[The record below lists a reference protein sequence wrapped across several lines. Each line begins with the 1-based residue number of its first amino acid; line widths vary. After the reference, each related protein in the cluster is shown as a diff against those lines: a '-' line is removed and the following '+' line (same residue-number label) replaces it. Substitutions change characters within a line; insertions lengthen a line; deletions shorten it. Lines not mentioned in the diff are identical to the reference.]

1 MREPERR
8 AFSMWLREES
18 GLSVCKPQECFSS
31 EETEVVA
38 LEFSVI
44 NLRFYAGKW

>member
-1 MREPERR
+1 MRELERR
-8 AFSMWLREES
+8 AFSMWSHEES

-44 NLRFYAGKW
+44 SLRFYAGKW